1 MRLRGVRLT
10 GMETEINTIKSSLQP
25 YQNRQVVLNYYVDE
39 ELIQRD
45 GFDFQSII
53 VDDDEIK
60 FLSDNNIKASINLT
74 QYNTFE
80 TSKEFFK
87 NYFDLKNGTS
97 ILSIYFP

>member
-1 MRLRGVRLT
+1 MRLRGVRIT
-10 GMETEINTIKSSLQP
+10 SMETEINIIKSSLQS

-53 VDDDEIK
+53 VNDDVIK
-60 FLSDNNIKASINLT
+60 FISDNTINGTINLT
-74 QYNTFE
+74 QYKTFE

-87 NYFDLKNGTS
+87 NYFDFKNGPN